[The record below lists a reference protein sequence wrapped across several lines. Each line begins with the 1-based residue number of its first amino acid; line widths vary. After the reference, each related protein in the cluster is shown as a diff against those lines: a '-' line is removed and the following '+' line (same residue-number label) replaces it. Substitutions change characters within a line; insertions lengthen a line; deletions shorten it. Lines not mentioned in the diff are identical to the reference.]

1 MWIDPDKCN
10 ACGLCLKDCPL
21 EVIEWHEEKARVMEG
36 CVECRTCFR
45 VCPKQAVVEIGEEI
59 PGAIVCT
66 ACPVNCRIAPE
77 RYGACRRFTNKS
89 GELWRDRPLVLHEE
103 IKPSILPPPSPII
116 REPLI
121 TAIGAGTTYP
131 DHIPAPYIVTD
142 NREGVDVVTV
152 VTEAPL
158 SYSGLKIKVD
168 TDAPI
173 GEEGAEIR
181 FDGRPVGMVETEEYG
196 SKMLALGGVN
206 RLTGKYGFAVARAVA
221 ALANRRSVE
230 LSIKK
235 GAKLN
240 LQVGR
245 PPIINGQSQDR
256 MRVGCGSATAGL
268 FAFFFKKA
276 AEEVIVLDA
285 HITSLFS
292 HHASGR
298 AVGLTPT
305 GIRLGFSLS
314 TPGRYFGQKGP
325 GWGGTPIE
333 NPLEV
338 IASIDPEKTPA
349 GTRLLITETT
359 GEKAAYYVFRSG
371 EGFIETELPPEA
383 LEAVAAIRETCQ
395 PSRVSALYVGGAG
408 GSARAGVT
416 RYPLKLTRA
425 VHENKAVLTVGG
437 APVFVLPGG
446 GITFYVDV
454 EQVQSGAFS
463 WTPTPAI
470 IAPIEYTMLLKDYEA
485 MGGHVEA
492 VKPFTSVRGAVFRQ
506 KRLRIKD
513 QG

>member
-1 MWIDPDKCN
+1 MWIDTEKCD

-21 EVIEWHEEKARVMEG
+21 EVISWHEDKARIGKG
-36 CVECRTCFR
+36 CVECRTCVR
-45 VCPKQAVVEIGEEI
+45 VCPRQAVQEISEEV
-59 PGAIVCT
+59 PGAVICT
-66 ACPVNCRIAPE
+66 ACPVNCRMAPE
-77 RYGACRRFTNKS
+77 RPGACRRFLNRD
-89 GELWRDRPLVLHEE
+89 GELVREQPLVPYEE
-103 IKPSILPPPSPII
+103 VKASLLQPPSPLLG
-116 REPLI
+116 EPLI

-131 DHIPAPYIVTD
+131 DYIPAPYIVTEP
-142 NREGVDVVTV
+142 REGLDVVTV

-158 SYSGLKIKVD
+158 SYSGVKVKVD
-168 TDAPI
+168 TDVFL

-196 SKMLALGGVN
+196 SKMLAVGGVN

-221 ALANRRSVE
+221 ALANRRAVE

-235 GAKLN
+235 GARLTV
-240 LQVGR
+240 QAGR
-245 PPIINGQSQDR
+245 APIIDGRSQER

-268 FAFFFKKA
+268 FAPFFKKA
-276 AEEVIVLDA
+276 ADEVIVLDS

-292 HHASGR
+292 HHAAGR
-298 AVGLTPT
+298 NIGLQPT
-305 GIRLGFSLS
+305 GLRLAFPLS
-314 TPGRYFGQKGP
+314 TPGRYFGDQGL
-325 GWGGTPIE
+325 GWGGTSIN
-333 NPLEV
+333 NPLEI
-338 IASIDPEKTPA
+338 IAAVDPEKTPA

-359 GEKAAYYVFRSG
+359 GEKAAYYVLDPER
-371 EGFIETELPPEA
+371 GFVETELPPEA
-383 LEAVAAIRETCQ
+383 REAVRAIRETCQ
-395 PSRVSALYVGGAG
+395 PSKVSVLYAGGAG

-425 VHENKAVLTVGG
+425 VHENRAVLTVGG

-454 EQVQSGAFS
+454 EQVQAGAFC

-470 IAPIEYTMLLKDYEA
+470 IAPIEYTMLLKDYEE

-492 VKPFTSVRGAVFRQ
+492 VKPFANVRGAVFRL
-506 KRLRIKD
+506 KGSRFEV